1 MQHVSHMHHVSR
13 MHPSYAADDV
23 SHMHHVSHMHRR
35 ACGGGQVEDVQKI
48 LETLDIDEGMWSCIG
63 SSGHT
68 SSDSADA
75 DLAAQVAA
83 DDLHGHSAPMSFGRN
98 RM

>member
-1 MQHVSHMHHVSR
+1 M
-13 MHPSYAADDV
+13 SY
-23 SHMHHVSHMHRR
+23 HYTR
-35 ACGGGQVEDVQKI
+35 ASPLTHARTCTRLRQVEDVQKI